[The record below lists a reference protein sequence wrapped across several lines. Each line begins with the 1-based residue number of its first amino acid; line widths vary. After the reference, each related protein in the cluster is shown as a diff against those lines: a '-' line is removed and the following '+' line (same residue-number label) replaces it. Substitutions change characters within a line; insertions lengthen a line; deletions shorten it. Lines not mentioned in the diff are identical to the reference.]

1 MRYIIGID
9 VGTSSVKASLFC
21 ENGIPVASG
30 FSSYETHHFGILHA
44 EQDPQQWWAA
54 TVSALNRITYEFSL
68 LKDGEIAGI
77 SVSSQSPSLVA
88 LDKQG
93 QIIRPAMIW
102 MDRRAEA
109 ETERLVNQIVGIDRY
124 REILGAQPDAFYTLP
139 KLMWY
144 KENEP
149 ENYKK
154 THMLLQANGY
164 INYMLTG
171 AYAIDIY
178 QAITTHAMDYKT
190 QTWSS
195 ELGRILDIPFDCIL
209 PDIYKATDVIGVVNR
224 EAALVTGLKEGIPV
238 AAGITDS
245 MAAVCG
251 MSVFTAG
258 QSCDMTG
265 TSTLVCMAS
274 ADTITTGGALQV
286 KPSILSGAGSYLM
299 APISSTGA
307 SVKWYAETLG
317 FNEHFNGQTVADPI
331 YDEMNLEAA
340 NAKCGSEGLFF
351 FPYMAGERA
360 PLWNSYSTGMFI
372 GLTLKTKRKDIIRA
386 IYEGTS
392 YAVRHVYDEAKIRGF
407 TPSVIYCGGGGC
419 KSDIWLKIKAS
430 ILNHEL
436 LVTNDDTDS
445 SVRGNAL
452 IAGVAGG
459 LYDDLKKAGKEFIK
473 VTKTVEPNPL
483 WTKIYDE
490 LYPYY
495 RSLYSSVEP
504 ELIQL
509 EKTVKHLNL
518 RFREA

>member
-1 MRYIIGID
+1 MRYVIGVD
-9 VGTSSVKASLFC
+9 VGTSSVKASLFS
-21 ENGIPVASG
+21 ESGLPVASG
-30 FSSYETHHFGILHA
+30 FSSYETHYSGALCA

-54 TVSALNRITYEFSL
+54 TVSVLNKITRALPS
-68 LKDGEIAGI
+68 LKDDEIAGI

-93 QIIRPAMIW
+93 GIIRPAMIW
-102 MDRRAEA
+102 ADRRAEA
-109 ETERLVNQIVGIDRY
+109 EMQHIANEVVGIDRY
-124 REILGAQPDAFYTLP
+124 REILGAEPDAFYTLP
-139 KLMWY
+139 KLIWY

-149 ENYKK
+149 ENYSK

-164 INYMLTG
+164 INYKLTG
-171 AYAIDIY
+171 VYAIDVY
-178 QAITTHAMDYKT
+178 QAIATHMMDCKT
-190 QTWSS
+190 QAWSS
-195 ELGRILDIPFDCIL
+195 ELGRILDVPFDCIL
-209 PDIYKATDVIGVVNR
+209 PEIYKATDIIGVVNR
-224 EAALVTGLKEGIPV
+224 EASLSTGLKEGVPV

-251 MSVFTAG
+251 MGVFTAG

-274 ADTITTGGALQV
+274 ADTATTGGKLQV
-286 KPSILSGAGSYLM
+286 KPSALSSVGSYLM

-317 FNEHFNGQTVADPI
+317 IGECVNEQAIADSV
-331 YDEMNLEAA
+331 YDKMNLEAV
-340 NAKCGSEGLFF
+340 NAKCGSEGLLF

-372 GLTLKTKRKDIIRA
+372 GLTLKTKRKDIVRA

-392 YAVRHVYDEAKIRGF
+392 YAVRHVYDEAKTRGF
-407 TPSVIYCGGGGC
+407 SPSAIFCGGGGC

-436 LVTNDDTDS
+436 LITNDGADS

-452 IAGVAGG
+452 IAGVASG
-459 LYDDLKKAGKEFIK
+459 LYNDIEKAGEEIVK

-495 RSLYSSVEP
+495 RSLYTSVEP
-504 ELIQL
+504 ELINL
-509 EKTVKHLNL
+509 EKTVKHLKL
-518 RFREA
+518 